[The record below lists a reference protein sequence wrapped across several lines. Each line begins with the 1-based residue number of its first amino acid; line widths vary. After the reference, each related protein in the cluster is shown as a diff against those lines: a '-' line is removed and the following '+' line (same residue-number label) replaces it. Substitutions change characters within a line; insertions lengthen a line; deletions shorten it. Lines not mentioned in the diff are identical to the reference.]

1 MKANKL
7 SISLSSELC
16 DFMNDYQR
24 NHHCKTR
31 SEVIAKALE
40 LLMQKQLEQEYRL
53 AAEEI
58 DPAWDSLA
66 GEGLDNESW

>member
-24 NHHCKTR
+24 QHQCKTR

-53 AAEEI
+53 AAEEV
-58 DPAWDSLA
+58 DPAWDNLA
-66 GEGLDNESW
+66 SDGLDNESW

>member
-16 DFMNDYQR
+16 DFMNDYKRQ
-24 NHHCKTR
+24 HQCKTR

-53 AAEEI
+53 AAEEV
-58 DPAWDSLA
+58 DPAWDNLA
-66 GEGLDNESW
+66 SDGLDNESW